1 MLVGNEILLFSSV
14 NYLLINSAMFLYGF
28 MPWSLTDFV
37 ISYCFKPVKCTSVN
51 VYYTLLSS
59 ACVHDLSIHYP

>member
-37 ISYCFKPVKCTSVN
+37 ISYCF
-51 VYYTLLSS
+51 
-59 ACVHDLSIHYP
+59 